1 MTQAGTWQAMGCD
14 LLVPGRTAVMGILNV
29 TPDSFSDGG
38 RFHQP
43 ERAVAHALDLVEQGA
58 DIIDIGGESTRPGAR
73 PVSAAEEIDRVVPV
87 IEQLARATRAVLSI
101 DTMKAE
107 TARAALAAGAR
118 VVNDVSGLTHDAA
131 MAGVVAAS
139 GAGLVLM
146 HMQGQPRTMQDQ
158 PHYVDV
164 AGEVGSFLAGQV
176 DRAVAAGIPRAN
188 IAVDP
193 GIGFGKTL
201 EHNLGL
207 LRALPQLARATGRP
221 LLLGV
226 SRKRWIGDITGRAVA
241 DRLAGSLAALAWCIQ
256 HGARIIRV
264 HDVKESCDAARLVD
278 RLNGTEGIECR

>member
-1 MTQAGTWQAMGCD
+1 MTQAGTWQARGRD
-14 LLVPGRTAVMGILNV
+14 ILTPGRTAIMGILNV

-38 RFHQP
+38 RYHDP
-43 ERAVAHALDLVEQGA
+43 AVAVARALAMVEQGA
-58 DIIDIGGESTRPGAR
+58 DIIDVGGESTRPGAQ

-87 IEQLARATRAVLSI
+87 IEQLARATGAVLSI

-107 TARAALAAGAR
+107 TARAALAAGAH

-131 MAGVVAAS
+131 MAGVVAVS

-158 PHYVDV
+158 PQYQDV
-164 AGEVGSFLAGQV
+164 VGEIGAFLAGQV
-176 DRAVAAGIPRAN
+176 TRAVAAGIPADHL
-188 IAVDP
+188 AVDP
-193 GIGFGKTL
+193 GIGFGKSL
-201 EHNLGL
+201 EHNLDL
-207 LRALPQLARATGRP
+207 LRALPQLATATGRP

-226 SRKRWIGDITGRAVA
+226 SRKRWIGQITGREVD
-241 DRLAGSLAALAWCIQ
+241 DRLAGSLGALAWCIQ

-278 RLNGTEGIECR
+278 RLNDTEGFACR

>member
-1 MTQAGTWQAMGCD
+1 MTQAGTWQARGRE
-14 LLVPGRTAVMGILNV
+14 LLVPGRTAIMGILNV

-38 RFHQP
+38 RFLDP
-43 ERAVAHALDLVEQGA
+43 ARAVARALDLVEQGA
-58 DIIDIGGESTRPGAR
+58 DIIDIGGESTRPGAQ

-87 IEQLARATRAVLSI
+87 IEQLVRATRAVLSI

-107 TARAALAAGAR
+107 IARAALAAGAH
-118 VVNDVSGLTHDAA
+118 VVNDVSGLAHDAA